1 MKPSLLPLLACP
13 RCRSQLA
20 LGAQT
25 KRDGHI
31 EEGTLSCTGCGA
43 AYPISGSIPRFVPRQ
58 NYAEGFGFQWNRFRR
73 TQLDSHSGLTISHD
87 RLLRQTG
94 WPQESFRDARVLD
107 IGCGAGRFAEVALG
121 LGAEVFAVDYSTAV
135 DATLENLGN
144 HPRLNVV
151 QGDLYHLPFAANSFD
166 MLYCFGVIQHTPDP
180 YRAVLSLPALL
191 TGGGY
196 LAVDVYPRRWTNA
209 LLFRYWLRPIT
220 TRMPQDRLFRIVQRA
235 TPFLLSVSRAIGR
248 IPSVGRYLRRLVP
261 VVNYEG
267 IFPLTDEQLLEW
279 GTLDTFD
286 MLSPRYDQPQTRE
299 SLRRWL
305 AEAGLDR
312 IEVCDMGFLVGRGR
326 KSRANGSTHTMR
338 NRPIRPGT

>member
-1 MKPSLLPLLACP
+1 
-13 RCRSQLA
+13 
-20 LGAQT
+20 
-25 KRDGHI
+25 
-31 EEGTLSCTGCGA
+31 
-43 AYPISGSIPRFVPRQ
+43 
-58 NYAEGFGFQWNRFRR
+58 
-73 TQLDSHSGLTISHD
+73 
-87 RLLRQTG
+87 
-94 WPQESFRDARVLD
+94 VLD

>member
-1 MKPSLLPLLACP
+1 MHCSTREAWPGGHDPSQVLSQIGKRIGLYPIQIIKADREDQRAIVTWVDIFSWDLVRPTRSPGTTKTMKPSLLPLLACP

-43 AYPISGSIPRFVPRQ
+43 GYPISGSIPRFVPRQ

-248 IPSVGRYLRRLVP
+248 IPSVGRYLRRLV
-261 VVNYEG
+261 
-267 IFPLTDEQLLEW
+267 
-279 GTLDTFD
+279 
-286 MLSPRYDQPQTRE
+286 
-299 SLRRWL
+299 
-305 AEAGLDR
+305 
-312 IEVCDMGFLVGRGR
+312 
-326 KSRANGSTHTMR
+326 
-338 NRPIRPGT
+338 